1 MISDDDRTQE
11 VMVLTQGTMINHYR
25 IVRKIGSGGMGDVY
39 LAEDTTLN
47 RRVALKFLAW
57 NLCQSVECRA
67 RFKQEAQAAAKL
79 GHANIV
85 AVYEV
90 GEFRERPFFA
100 MEYVEGQPLDR
111 IIESGPLA
119 EREVI
124 ELALGL
130 CNGLRKAHE
139 SGVIHRDVKPSN
151 IIVDHDSV
159 PRLLDFGLAALSG
172 IEGRGESG
180 SILGTIGY
188 MSPEQVQGEPS
199 DHRSD
204 LFSLGVVL
212 YEAISGNS
220 PFRCATAPATLN
232 AIAQKTPEPLARYN
246 SDVVSE
252 LQRIVSKLL
261 QKDPAQRYQAA
272 AEVIDDLERLK
283 FERQSGARVPAK
295 TRRRG
300 RLIIVAAA
308 LALLAVATY
317 AVVKYGLSGA
327 GNSPTPRKMLAVLPF
342 DNLGA
347 PDDEYFADGMTEEI
361 TTDLAAISGLGVIS
375 RTSSMQYKK
384 TAKSLRQI
392 GKELDVDYIL
402 EGTIRW
408 ERQGAESRVRIN
420 PYLIRVSD
428 DLHLWADKY
437 DAVLTDVFSVQSAI
451 AHEVATALE
460 ITLLQGEQEALAR
473 KREIDPLAYEYYLKG
488 KQYFSIAG
496 FQQKEARLAERMQ
509 WRAIEQAP
517 EFAEAYA
524 ELGCIYTELYWSQ
537 PNQPRQLLDSA
548 QRMIDKAAQLAPNL
562 PETHQARG
570 WYYYHGRHDFD
581 RALEE
586 FERVIALQPNNV
598 LAKASIA
605 WVQRRQGKWE
615 EATAGLESVVRL
627 DPLDDWYQ
635 YELGMT
641 YHCRRRYLEAI
652 AQFEK
657 VLDLQPSHRW
667 AYVVESWS
675 TLNETGDLSAA
686 RAILE
691 RGRAAN
697 GRWPELT
704 WLEVYYDLCDQKY
717 DQALSLLTKRGDV
730 LSPEN
735 PDSSDYYFLKGF
747 TYALMGRLLPA
758 TTSLDSARR
767 ELESRMEDAEATASQ
782 LSSIAIV
789 YAQLGLAEQALAAAN
804 RAVELNPVAGDALSG
819 PTSLRAL
826 AFVYA
831 TLGMKERAIETIDQ
845 LLSIPANVSVKTLR
859 ISPEL
864 RVLHGDPGF
873 EAVMKKHAEDDVT

>member
-1 MISDDDRTQE
+1 MDDDKTQE
-11 VMVLTQGTMINHYR
+11 VMVLTQGTVVNHYR
-25 IVRKIGSGGMGDVY
+25 IVRRVGSGGMGDVY
-39 LAEDTTLN
+39 LAEDTALN

-90 GEFRERPFFA
+90 GEFQERPFFA
-100 MEYVEGQPLDR
+100 MEYVEGQPLDK

-124 ELALGL
+124 ELALGI

-151 IIVDHDSV
+151 IIVDHDRV
-159 PRLLDFGLAALSG
+159 PRLLDFGLAALG
-172 IEGRGESG
+172 EAEGRGESG

-212 YEAISGNS
+212 YEVISGNS

-232 AIAQKTPEPLARYN
+232 AIAQKTPEPLARYKA
-246 SDVVSE
+246 DVVSE

-261 QKDPAQRYQAA
+261 QKDPAERYQSAS
-272 AEVIDDLERLK
+272 EVIADLEHFKLT
-283 FERQSGARVPAK
+283 RQSSGDLRPRSK
-295 TRRRG
+295 RRG
-300 RLIIVAAA
+300 RLLIIAAA
-308 LALLAVATY
+308 LVVIGAITY
-317 AVVKYGLSGA
+317 TILRSGLSGIGHSGA
-327 GNSPTPRKMLAVLPF
+327 SRKMLAVLPF
-342 DNLGA
+342 ENLGA
-347 PDDEYFADGMTEEI
+347 PDDEYFADGITDEI
-361 TTDLAAISGLGVIS
+361 TTDLAGLSGLGVIS

-408 ERQGAESRVRIN
+408 EREGTESRVRIN
-420 PYLIRVSD
+420 PQLIRVSD

-460 ITLLQGEQEALAR
+460 VTLLQGEQEVLAR
-473 KREIDPLAYEYYLKG
+473 KVEVDPLAYEYYLKG

-496 FQQKEARLAERMQ
+496 YQQTELRLAERMQ
-509 WRAIEQAP
+509 KRAIEQAP
-517 EFAEAYA
+517 DFAQAYA
-524 ELGCIYTELYWSQ
+524 ELGCIYAELYWGQ
-537 PNQPRQLLDSA
+537 PNQQRQLLDSA
-548 QRMIDKAAQLAPNL
+548 QKMIDVATRLAPDL

-586 FERVIALQPNNV
+586 FARVIELQPNNV

-641 YHCRRRYLEAI
+641 YHCRRRYHEAI
-652 AQFEK
+652 AQLEK

-675 TLNETGDLSAA
+675 SLNETGDLSAA

-704 WLEVYYDLCDQKY
+704 WLEVYYDLCEQKY

-735 PDSSDYYFLKGF
+735 PDSSDYHTLKGF

-767 ELESRMEDAEATASQ
+767 ELESRMKDSEATASQ
-782 LSSIAIV
+782 LSSIATV
-789 YAQLGLAEQALAAAN
+789 YARLGLAEQAMAAVN

-819 PTSLRAL
+819 PSSLRVL
-826 AFVYA
+826 AIVYA
-831 TLGMKERAIETIDQ
+831 TLGMQEQAVETIDE
-845 LLSIPANVSVKTLR
+845 LLTIPSNVSVKTLR

-864 RVLHGDPGF
+864 RALHGDPRF
-873 EAVMKKHAEDDVT
+873 EAVMKKHAEDDVS

>member
-1 MISDDDRTQE
+1 MDDDKTQE
-11 VMVLTQGTMINHYR
+11 VMVLTQGTVINHYR

-39 LAEDTTLN
+39 LAEDTALN

-57 NLCQSVECRA
+57 NLCQSDECRA
-67 RFKQEAQAAAKL
+67 RFKREAQAAGKL

-85 AVYEV
+85 AIHDV
-90 GEFRERPFFA
+90 GEYQARPFFA
-100 MEYVEGQPLDR
+100 MEYVEGQPLDK

-119 EREVI
+119 VREVI
-124 ELALGL
+124 ELALGI

-139 SGVIHRDVKPSN
+139 SGIIHRDIKPSN

-159 PRLLDFGLAALSG
+159 PRLLDFGLAALG
-172 IEGRGESG
+172 GLDGAAESG
-180 SILGTIGY
+180 SIRGTIGY
-188 MSPEQVQGEPS
+188 LSPEQVQGEPS

-212 YEAISGNS
+212 YEVISGNS

-232 AIAQKTPEPLARYN
+232 AITQKAPEPLARFKA
-246 SDVVSE
+246 DVDAE

-261 QKDPAQRYQAA
+261 QKDPAQRYQSAS
-272 AEVIDDLERLK
+272 EVIDDLERLK
-283 FERQSGARVPAK
+283 FERQSSPHVPVKAP
-295 TRRRG
+295 RG
-300 RLIIVAAA
+300 SRLTIAAAA
-308 LALLAVATY
+308 LVLLTVAAY
-317 AVVKYGLSGA
+317 MIVKHGWPGT
-327 GNSPTPRKMLAVLPF
+327 GNPAAPRKMLAVLPF
-342 DNLGA
+342 ENLGA
-347 PDDEYFADGMTEEI
+347 PDDEYFADGITEEI
-361 TTDLAAISGLGVIS
+361 TTDLAALSGLGVIS
-375 RTSSMQYKK
+375 RTSSMQYKN

-408 ERQGAESRVRIN
+408 ERQGAASRVRIN
-420 PYLIRVSD
+420 PQLIRVSD

-460 ITLLQGEQEALAR
+460 VTLLQGEQEALAR
-473 KREIDPLAYEYYLKG
+473 KVEIDPLAYEYYLKG

-496 FQQKEARLAERMQ
+496 YQQKELWQAERMQ
-509 WRAIEQAP
+509 RRAIEQAP
-517 EFAEAYA
+517 EFAQAYA
-524 ELGCIYTELYWSQ
+524 ELGSIYTELYWSQ
-537 PNQPRQLLDSA
+537 PNQQRPLLDSA
-548 QRMIDKAAQLAPNL
+548 QKMIDVATRLAPDL

-586 FERVIALQPNNV
+586 FERVIELQPNNV
-598 LAKASIA
+598 MAKASIA

-615 EATAGLESVVRL
+615 AATAGLESVVRL
-627 DPLDDWYQ
+627 DPLDDWHQ

-641 YHCRRRYLEAI
+641 YHFRRRYQEAI

-657 VLDLQPSHRW
+657 VLYLQPSHHW

-675 TLNETGDLSAA
+675 SLNHTGDLNAA
-686 RAILE
+686 RAILD

-704 WLEVYYDLCDQKY
+704 WLEVYYDLVEQKY
-717 DQALSLLTKRGDV
+717 DHALSLLTKRGDV

-735 PDSSDYYFLKGF
+735 PDSSDYHVLKGF
-747 TYALMGRLLPA
+747 TYALMGQPLPA

-767 ELESRMEDAEATASQ
+767 ELESKLRDAEATASQ
-782 LSSIAIV
+782 LSSTAIV
-789 YAQLGLAEQALAAAN
+789 YAQLGLAEQALAAAK

-819 PTSLRAL
+819 PSSLRTL

-831 TLGMKERAIETIDQ
+831 KLGQRERAIETLDQ
-845 LLSIPANVSVKTLR
+845 LLTIPSNVSVKTLR
-859 ISPEL
+859 VAPEL
-864 RVLHGDPGF
+864 RDFHGDPRF
-873 EAVMKKHAEDDVT
+873 EAMLKKHAEDDVS

>member
-1 MISDDDRTQE
+1 MDDDRTQE
-11 VMVLTQGTMINHYR
+11 VKVLTQGTVINHYR
-25 IVRKIGSGGMGDVY
+25 IVKRIGSGGMGDVY
-39 LAEDTTLN
+39 LAEDTALN

-57 NLCQSVECRA
+57 NLCRSGECRA

-85 AVYEV
+85 AVHEV
-90 GEFRERPFFA
+90 GEFLERPFFA
-100 MEYVEGQPLDR
+100 MEFVEGQPLDK
-111 IIESGPLA
+111 IIASRPLE

-124 ELALGL
+124 ELALGI

-139 SGVIHRDVKPSN
+139 SGIIHRDIKPSN
-151 IIVDHDSV
+151 IIVDRDSV
-159 PRLLDFGLAALSG
+159 PRLLDFGLAAPG
-172 IEGRGESG
+172 GTDGRAEAG

-212 YEAISGNS
+212 YEVISGNS
-220 PFRCATAPATLN
+220 PFRCESATATLN
-232 AIAQKTPEPLARYN
+232 AIAQKTPEPLTRYKA
-246 SDVVSE
+246 DVGEE

-261 QKDPAQRYQAA
+261 QKDPVHRYQAA

-283 FERQSGARVPAK
+283 FERQSSPRVPVK
-295 TRRRG
+295 RRRG
-300 RLIIVAAA
+300 SRVTVVAAV
-308 LALLAVATY
+308 LVLLAVATY
-317 AVVKYGLSGA
+317 AVIKHGFPGA
-327 GNSPTPRKMLAVLPF
+327 GDSASPRKMLAVLPF
-342 DNLGA
+342 ENLGA
-347 PDDEYFADGMTEEI
+347 PDDEYFADGITEEI
-361 TTDLAAISGLGVIS
+361 TTDLAALSGLGVIS

-392 GKELDVDYIL
+392 GKELNVDYIL

-408 ERQGAESRVRIN
+408 ERQGAESRVRIH
-420 PYLIRVSD
+420 PQLIRVSD
-428 DLHLWADKY
+428 DLHLWADKF

-460 ITLLQGEQEALAR
+460 VTLLQGEQEVLSR
-473 KREIDPLAYEYYLKG
+473 KVEIDPLAYEYYLKG

-496 FQQKEARLAERMQ
+496 YQHNELRQAERMQ
-509 WRAIEQAP
+509 RRAIEQAP
-517 EFAEAYA
+517 EFAQAYA
-524 ELGCIYTELYWSQ
+524 ELGCIYTELFWSQ

-548 QRMIDKAAQLAPNL
+548 QRMIDVAARLAPNM

-615 EATAGLESVVRL
+615 AATAGLESVVRL
-627 DPLDDWYQ
+627 APLDVWNQ
-635 YELGMT
+635 YELGVT
-641 YHCRRRYLEAI
+641 YHCRRRYQAAI

-667 AYVVESWS
+667 AYIVESWS
-675 TLNETGDLSAA
+675 SLNQTGDPGAA

-704 WLEVYYDLCDQKY
+704 WLEVHYDLCEQKY
-717 DQALSLLTKRGDV
+717 DHALSLLTTRGEV
-730 LSPEN
+730 LSPEY
-735 PDSSDYYFLKGF
+735 PDSSDYHFLKGF

-767 ELESRMEDAEATASQ
+767 ELESKLRDSNATASQ
-782 LSSIAIV
+782 LSSIAAV
-789 YAQLGLAEQALAAAN
+789 YAQLGLAEQAMAAAN

-819 PTSLRAL
+819 QSSLRVL

-831 TLGMKERAIETIDQ
+831 TLGQQERAIETIDQ
-845 LLSIPANVSVKTLR
+845 LLSIPSNVSVKTLR

-864 RVLHGDPGF
+864 RGLRDDPRF
-873 EAVMKKHAEDDVT
+873 EAVMKKHAEEDVT